1 MWQRLRDWL
10 GQTQPP
16 SSNDEAAPRIEP
28 GLDSPLI
35 ATDFSQPALEP
46 TLTELGDAYESAFA
60 GDAVAPGQ
68 ATGLANDLTHATLEA
83 TLQATPMSN
92 SPVVDLPLTLP
103 RLAQPDHVAADA
115 LANAAWNLAPPTQ
128 DADVRMGTASPATV
142 APQAPLAPDE
152 AMVLP
157 PSSAAQTLATD
168 APAADLPSPAEPT
181 ASASVPNRQ
190 WVEPRMAPDAF
201 AAPHAPAA
209 AHVAQSME
217 PRWHDTTLPSA
228 PATAAV
234 ATATATVT
242 REEPQLDA
250 HSAPTLW
257 ADSRL
262 EPVLVTHAS
271 TSASALAPATA
282 SLPAASGNAS
292 TPSDLAVHAANT
304 PAALAP
310 TPAPS
315 NAPPTEVPTAKAPE
329 LQAPVQPQPAA
340 PPPARDNEP
349 VLVHVFATLREPI
362 PPHFACVSQQQL
374 AAGSAEMTT
383 HMQGLMQYVQGRV
396 PAEMTQRRHGL
407 WRHLQRVHHMWRL
420 SVMPDQLDAL
430 GQWAAALNA
439 VIALPDGSVRDTK
452 GYVLLAGPGGRD
464 DDLARLP
471 HPPDAWQRKQ
481 ATEARLL
488 EHGWLTPSSLPPVAG
503 EGEVDLRPAAEVMGR
518 ALALLLVAVRAESLS
533 EGAPEALTADRLYQK
548 LPSAFAHLTP
558 QELQFVNTDAPIQA
572 HVVAMEWRYE
582 ALNVL
587 LWALGLV
594 DELIW
599 PDALC
604 DMAHCVSVLVG
615 VDADALV
622 ANATLRPSTDIIDQ
636 LDLHLRLHWLLR
648 DAELQGHTKPALRRG
663 VLMER
668 HHALNWLIGYEQ
680 ASWDKVSTRI

>member
-16 SSNDEAAPRIEP
+16 SSNDETAPRIEP

-35 ATDFSQPALEP
+35 GTDFSQPALEP
-46 TLTELGDAYESAFA
+46 TLTELGDAYESAFSGDA
-60 GDAVAPGQ
+60 GDAGDPSA
-68 ATGLANDLTHATLEA
+68 HATLDA
-83 TLQATPMSN
+83 TLQATPMSD
-92 SPVVDLPLTLP
+92 SPVVDLPLTRP
-103 RLAQPDHVAADA
+103 RQAQPEHVAADA
-115 LANAAWNLAPPTQ
+115 LASAAWNLAPPTQ

-142 APQAPLAPDE
+142 TPQAPLWPDE
-152 AMVLP
+152 AMTLP
-157 PSSAAQTLATD
+157 PSSAAQTLAS
-168 APAADLPSPAEPT
+168 APPSPAEPFDSFGST
-181 ASASVPNRQ
+181 ASQNRQ
-190 WVEPRMAPDAF
+190 RVEPSMAPPDAL

-209 AHVAQSME
+209 APHTAQDMAPS
-217 PRWHDTTLPSA
+217 WHDAALPA
-228 PATAAV
+228 PATATTPA
-234 ATATATVT
+234 T
-242 REEPQLDA
+242 REEPQLDV
-250 HSAPTLW
+250 HSTPTLW

-271 TSASALAPATA
+271 ADASMAAAADAAVDADAPKSPDA
-282 SLPAASGNAS
+282 
-292 TPSDLAVHAANT
+292 AVHAANT
-304 PAALAP
+304 AQAIPSQTAP
-310 TPAPS
+310 SQATPAK
-315 NAPPTEVPTAKAPE
+315 VPAAKAPE
-329 LQAPVQPQPAA
+329 AQAPVQTQSIV
-340 PPPARDNEP
+340 PPARDNEP

-362 PPHFACVSQQQL
+362 APHFACVSQQQL
-374 AAGSAEMTT
+374 AAGSAEMTE

-430 GQWAAALNA
+430 GQWAAVLNA

-471 HPPDAWQRKQ
+471 HPPDAWRRKQ

-518 ALALLLVAVRAESLS
+518 ALALLLVAVRAESLA
-533 EGAPEALTADRLYQK
+533 EGAPEALTADRLHQK
-548 LPSAFAHLTP
+548 LPGAFAHLTP
-558 QELQFVNTDAPIQA
+558 QELQFVNTDAPTQA

-599 PDALC
+599 PDTLC

-622 ANATLRPSTDIIDQ
+622 GNAALRPSADIIDQ

-680 ASWDKVSTRI
+680 ANWDKVSTRI